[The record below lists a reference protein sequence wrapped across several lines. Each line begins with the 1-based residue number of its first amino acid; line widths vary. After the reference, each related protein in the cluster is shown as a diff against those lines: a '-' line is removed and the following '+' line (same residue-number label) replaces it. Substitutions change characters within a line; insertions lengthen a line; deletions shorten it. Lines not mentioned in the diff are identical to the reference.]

1 MKKKR
6 LSLLSML
13 LIVSLLVTGCVGGSE
28 NTDTKAV
35 AEELPIFENEG
46 KAATDYD
53 VIVVGSDPEGISA
66 AISAARSGMKVLL
79 LSKDSTPGG
88 LYTLGA
94 LNFIDI
100 PETRDGKTLVGGI
113 YEEFFNKVGGSGF
126 DIVEAA
132 NVFDD
137 MLKSED
143 NITVRYNSKFVEPVM
158 DDDTITGV
166 VVDEDGQEITYSA
179 PYVIDA
185 TQDGDVA
192 AAAGAPYTFAGEDI
206 GERDREMG
214 VTLVFRL
221 SGVDWDKMTRY
232 LTVKRAIGEFFNKST
247 SMGVSGNTAWGFSDE
262 GYGYEPEDEAM
273 RLRGFNM
280 ARQDNGDILVNALL
294 IFDVDVLDEESR
306 AEGIARAKAEL
317 ENIVPYLQKNCKGF
331 KNCELAGTAEDL
343 YVRESRHIDC
353 EYNLTIDDLLEN
365 RDQEDRI
372 AVSSYPVDVQ
382 PTKTQTYGTVVGYPD
397 QYAIGYKSLVP
408 KDVEG
413 LLIVGRAAGYTS
425 LAAGSARIVPTGMA
439 CGEAAGV
446 AVAVAKSLD
455 KTPREM
461 VDDSASMALIQDLLK
476 DQGAKLDHTQTKE
489 DVMSHW
495 AYPGV
500 KVLRSLGV
508 LDGGYDNDY
517 ALDDDVTMNRY
528 QNMVNNAVKKAGF
541 ELSEKIYVNEN
552 PPARQIIGTMARA
565 CVEIEGGDKLEN
577 DNDVYLKALEERG
590 IMTDE
595 IKKYFSD
602 MEAVPKA
609 SAVTMLTARFYSYL
623 LTLDGA
629 QSLKAA
635 ECIDL
640 ESEDNEVV
648 AVPDWVAAH
657 QDAQSDSSDTAE
669 TAENTSSTEDAQT
682 DSAA

>member
-6 LSLLSML
+6 WSFVAMILVVTMF
-13 LIVSLLVTGCVGGSE
+13 VTGCAGGG
-28 NTDTKAV
+28 NTDSDAV
-35 AEELPIFENEG
+35 SAELPKFTNDAETV
-46 KAATDYD
+46 ATDYD
-53 VIVVGSDPEGISA
+53 VIVVGSDPEGIA
-66 AISAARSGMKVLL
+66 AALSAARNGMKTLL
-79 LSKDSTPGG
+79 LSKDATPGG

-100 PETRDGKTLVGGI
+100 PETRDGKTLVAGI
-113 YEEFFNKVGGSGF
+113 YKEFVDQVGGSGF
-126 DIVEAA
+126 DIVHVA
-132 NVFDD
+132 NVFHD
-137 MLKSED
+137 MLTGEE
-143 NITVRYNSKFVEPVM
+143 NLTVRYSSVFKEPVM
-158 DDDTITGV
+158 NGTTITGV
-166 VVDEDGQEITYSA
+166 VATEGDKDVTYTA

-192 AAAGAPYTFAGEDI
+192 AASGAPHTFAGEDI

-221 SGVDWDKMTRY
+221 SGVDWDKMSRY
-232 LTVKRAIGEFFNKST
+232 LTVQRGKGEVTGSST
-247 SMGVSGNTAWGFSDE
+247 QMGAKGNIAWGFSDE
-262 GYGYEPEDEAM
+262 GYAYEPSDEAM

-280 ARQDNGDILVNALL
+280 AKQDNGDVLVNALL

-306 AEGIARAKAEL
+306 AAGIERAKKEL
-317 ENIVPYLQKNCKGF
+317 EHIIPYLQENFKGF
-331 KNCELAGTAEDL
+331 KNCALAGTAEDL

-365 RDQEDRI
+365 RDQTDRI

-397 QYAIGYKSLVP
+397 QYAVGYKSLVP
-408 KDVEG
+408 KNVDG
-413 LLIVGRAAGYTS
+413 LLVVGRAAGYTS

-446 AVAVAKSLD
+446 AVTVAKEMD
-455 KTPREM
+455 ATPRDL
-461 VDDSASMALIQDLLK
+461 VDNDSATTKMQTMLTE
-476 DQGAKLDHTQTKE
+476 QGATLDHTQTKE
-489 DVMSHW
+489 EVVDHW

-508 LDGGYDNDY
+508 LDGGYDNSY
-517 ALDDDVTMNRY
+517 RLDEDVTMNRY
-528 QNMVNNAVKKAGF
+528 QNMVNNAVRKAGF
-541 ELSEKIYVNEN
+541 SLDEKILVNEN
-552 PPARQIIGTMARA
+552 PPTRQIIGTMARA
-565 CVEIEGGDKLEN
+565 CIQIEGAEKLTE
-577 DNDVYLKALEERG
+577 DNDVYMQALKERG

-595 IKKYFSD
+595 LESHFSD
-602 MEAVPKA
+602 MEATPDA
-609 SAVTMLTARFYSYL
+609 GAVTLLTARFYSYL

-640 ESEDNEVV
+640 NSQDNTVI
-648 AVPDWVAAH
+648 AV
-657 QDAQSDSSDTAE
+657 
-669 TAENTSSTEDAQT
+669 TEWMA
-682 DSAA
+682 